1 MTVAKFC
8 SSAVSNGIKKEAEE
22 KLAVLTRFPA
32 KGRSRKA
39 SFPRSRDHCLA
50 MQSCSGPNAM
60 PRLPAKWPKRKR
72 IPNAR
77 PNFLR
82 MAANAEGACQANRPA
97 ISGSLPEPVVHPDVL
112 AYRTEDGHNHLQR
125 PHGSVLLSFLQERS
139 RRRQDHPRKKLPS
152 LWNACGS
159 AWPELL
165 ICTSPHWRRFQ
176 RRLCPLGGSNR
187 WWPDSGRTRC
197 FQRFDLSH
205 SQIQA

>member
-1 MTVAKFC
+1 
-8 SSAVSNGIKKEAEE
+8 
-22 KLAVLTRFPA
+22 
-32 KGRSRKA
+32 
-39 SFPRSRDHCLA
+39 
-50 MQSCSGPNAM
+50 MQSCSGAK
-60 PRLPAKWPKRKR
+60 RHATLLPARNGRKGKGSQ
-72 IPNAR
+72 NAR

-82 MAANAEGACQANRPA
+82 MAAECRERVPGEPARDFWEACQSQWFTQMFSRIEQKTGTT
-97 ISGSLPEPVVHPDVL
+97 ISNGRMDQYFYPFYKKDLEEGKITPKRS
-112 AYRTEDGHNHLQR
+112 YRA
-125 PHGSVLLSFLQERS
+125 
-139 RRRQDHPRKKLPS
+139 

-159 AWPELL
+159 AWPNLL